1 MLTQGSERAKRQIV
15 GRPIEWIKRFDVN
28 DYRDNPPMIE
38 KLFEERQLAL
48 LSSLE
53 LEKRIKELESQNHRL
68 ELSKQ
73 RLELTLSE
81 VSRKS
86 FVLFSLS
93 LLATIM
99 VGIGVNVATSSPNN
113 FTGWVM
119 IIASTIVELIAFASR
134 PRSGQ

>member
-1 MLTQGSERAKRQIV
+1 MMTQGSERTKRQIV

-48 LSSLE
+48 SSTLE
-53 LEKRIKELESQNHRL
+53 LEKRVKELGSQNHQL
-68 ELSKQ
+68 ELANQ
-73 RLELTLSE
+73 RLELIISE

-86 FVLFSLS
+86 LVLFSLS
-93 LLATIM
+93 LLATIL

-119 IIASTIVELIAFASR
+119 IVAASIIELIAFLLR
-134 PRSGQ
+134 PRDGK

>member
-1 MLTQGSERAKRQIV
+1 MMTQGSERAKRQIV

-48 LSSLE
+48 SSSLD
-53 LEKRIKELESQNHRL
+53 LEKHVKELESQNHQL
-68 ELSKQ
+68 ELAKQ
-73 RLELTLSE
+73 RLELLVSE
-81 VSRKS
+81 ANRKS
-86 FVLFSLS
+86 LILFSLS
-93 LLATIM
+93 LLATIL

-119 IIASTIVELIAFASR
+119 IVAASIIELIAFLSR
-134 PRSGQ
+134 PRDGQ